1 MKRSKRLSNKSNR
14 DKNMHQNKNAK
25 GRAISSRKKGNIT
38 NRKNKASITK
48 MARAKKLGKI
58 KGSQTKSR
66 LRQLK
71 KIQNNKPPRR
81 SVSSTLRRK
90 SLSYSKTNKVRN
102 KETKKRN
109 NRLKVKPS
117 LKQATTMPLTAQ
129 SRKSLQKNRIVRIM
143 GQGQFLV
150 NNQILK
156 KLNQIDSQLVKLVS
170 DERFPDHAEFR
181 KLLLELTQIVQ
192 GNGKPLDPRE
202 IIQSDIILPS
212 TDLSIEEAKK
222 LFIGQG
228 VVPEV

>member
-1 MKRSKRLSNKSNR
+1 
-14 DKNMHQNKNAK
+14 MHQNKNAK
-25 GRAISSRKKGNIT
+25 GRAISSRKKANIA
-38 NRKNKASITK
+38 NRKNKASVTK
-48 MARAKKLGKI
+48 MAYAKKLGKI
-58 KGSQTKSR
+58 KGSQTKGR

-71 KIQNNKPPRR
+71 KIQNNRPPRKN
-81 SVSSTLRRK
+81 VSPTLRRK
-90 SLSYSKTNKVRN
+90 SHSSLSYPKINKISN